1 MVSNFF
7 RSVGI
12 PCSLYIDDRHNGQL
26 QISPRCG
33 AYAAFVN
40 PDEHNLAAAKSAV
53 FLVAFFLIKLGY
65 FLGLPKSIL
74 MPRKVVPYLGFLSD
88 SPREDT
94 FPSYPREKGEIF

>member
-26 QISPRCG
+26 QISPRRG

-40 PDEHNLAAAKSAV
+40 PDEHNLASAKSAV

-74 MPRKVVPYLGFLSD
+74 MPRKVVP
-88 SPREDT
+88 
-94 FPSYPREKGEIF
+94 

>member
-26 QISPRCG
+26 QISPRRG

-53 FLVAFFLIKLGY
+53 VLVAFFLIKLGY
-65 FLGLPKSIL
+65 FLGLPKSSCSIF
-74 MPRKVVPYLGFLSD
+74 GFPVRFS
-88 SPREDT
+88 SGG
-94 FPSYPREKGEIF
+94 FPSYPREKGEIS